1 MMFFM
6 PHTLRWILLGALAA
20 LALPGWSRNRIDPGT
35 IARFGGTYAI
45 ECGNPAV
52 PRVRVLP
59 DTLTAERDNL
69 RVIGGDPQASYNYLG
84 PSAPRSF
91 EVALVS
97 QVGDDGDMVFMVSR
111 DEAGYYIEI
120 DGESKVRAA
129 LGPAAAGKKYRQC
142 DGSEAMR
149 R

>member
-1 MMFFM
+1 MIFFM
-6 PHTLRWILLGALAA
+6 PHPLRWILPCALGA
-20 LALPGWSRNRIDPGT
+20 LALPGWSLNRIDPGT

-59 DTLTAERDNL
+59 DTLTVVRGNL
-69 RVIGGDPQASYNYLG
+69 RVIGTGPRASYNYLG
-84 PSAPRSF
+84 AAAPRSF

-97 QVGDDGDMVFMVSR
+97 QVGKDGEMVFMVSR

-120 DGESKVRAA
+120 DGESRVRAA
-129 LGPAAAGKKYRQC
+129 LGPAAAGTKYRQC
-142 DGSEAMR
+142 DGPEAVK
-149 R
+149 